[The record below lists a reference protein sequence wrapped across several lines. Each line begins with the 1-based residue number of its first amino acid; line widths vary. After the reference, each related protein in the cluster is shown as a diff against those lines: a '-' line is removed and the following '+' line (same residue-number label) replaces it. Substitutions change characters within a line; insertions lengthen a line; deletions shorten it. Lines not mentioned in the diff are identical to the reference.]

1 MRYIKLGL
9 ISIVMIFLLFT
20 GMSLFIPSNVNI
32 SRAINLAAK
41 PDAVLQ
47 LIRDTTKWNQ
57 WYPGFD
63 TLQSQGAAISFQ
75 PSENNKVTVEF
86 RKGDSRPIISTWQI
100 IPYTTTDS
108 ITVQWYMHFKLRWYP
123 WEKFGSLLYDRAY
136 GQQMERGLNNLA
148 SVVSSTSSRK

>member
-1 MRYIKLGL
+1 
-9 ISIVMIFLLFT
+9 MIFLLFT

-41 PDAVLQ
+41 KDSVLQ
-47 LIRDTTKWNQ
+47 FIRDTTKWAQ

-63 TLQSQGAAISFQ
+63 TLQAQGTAISFLTADI
-75 PSENNKVTVEF
+75 NKVNVEF
-86 RKGDSRPIISTWQI
+86 RKDRSRPINSTWQV

-136 GQQMERGLNNLA
+136 GQQMEQGLNNLKLLTA
-148 SVVSSTSSRK
+148 Q

>member
-1 MRYIKLGL
+1 MRFIKLGL

-41 PDAVLQ
+41 QDSVLKF
-47 LIRDTTKWNQ
+47 IRDTTKWSK

-63 TLQSQGAAISFQ
+63 TLQSQGTAIFFLTTD
-75 PSENNKVTVEF
+75 NNKVNVEF
-86 RKGDSRPIISTWQI
+86 RKDGSRPINSTWQV

-136 GQQMERGLNNLA
+136 GQQMERGLNNLKLL
-148 SVVSSTSSRK
+148 TSQ

>member
-1 MRYIKLGL
+1 
-9 ISIVMIFLLFT
+9 
-20 GMSLFIPSNVNI
+20 
-32 SRAINLAAK
+32 
-41 PDAVLQ
+41 VLQ

-75 PSENNKVTVEF
+75 PSENNKVNVEF

-136 GQQMERGLNNLA
+136 GQQMKRGIE
-148 SVVSSTSSRK
+148 